1 MENTLENKAKFFAQ
15 YLGQKVFWH
24 LEYGKEISIIQSIMI
39 DVKYHYLGE
48 GYCLKL
54 KSLSMISDGDL
65 LKIAELLSWS
75 SKISESA
82 IITQTKELLQVKQF
96 QTNLYRENWSD
107 IVDKIRELGY
117 AHKWNGLSVDT
128 MLDYGWIILC

>member
-15 YLGQKVFWH
+15 YFGQKVANIQHPFGEDYMGQVEGLFIDGINY
-24 LEYGKEISIIQSIMI
+24 LE
-39 DVKYHYLGE
+39 
-48 GYCLKL
+48 LKP
-54 KSLSMISDGDL
+54 LSMIIDEDV
-65 LKIAELLSWS
+65 LKISELLSWS

-82 IITQTKELLQVKQF
+82 IIAQTKELLQSKQF

-107 IVDKIRELGY
+107 IVDKVRELGY

-128 MLDYGWIILC
+128 MIEYSWIKLKTRT